1 MTKLPG
7 PLRELEQFRM
17 TDGSGV
23 IDLDRFLQ
31 TRGYHSF
38 CSAHHDFMYDCER
51 DDYCFTLYCWDR
63 QGQHYAS
70 VNDSK
75 VMYYQEFRSKAKF
88 QQVRLAFWTRE
99 ERDAQWLSIW
109 EALENNVPYQTYR
122 LVNTM
127 CLSYLI
133 QPWPR
138 YCVALT
144 TNPFSLKSSP
154 LRATLFRVRH
164 LDKMSQF
171 CYNQDT
177 KVITFTRNN
186 PISKI
191 SCMLG
196 AL

>member
-1 MTKLPG
+1 MAKLPG

-99 ERDAQWLSIW
+99 ERDVQWLSIW
-109 EALENNVPYQTYR
+109 EALENNVPIPDLSPCQYDVFIVPDTALAEILRRINYQSV
-122 LVNTM
+122 LV
-127 CLSYLI
+127 
-133 QPWPR
+133 
-138 YCVALT
+138 
-144 TNPFSLKSSP
+144 KE
-154 LRATLFRVRH
+154 
-164 LDKMSQF
+164 
-171 CYNQDT
+171 
-177 KVITFTRNN
+177 
-186 PISKI
+186 
-191 SCMLG
+191 
-196 AL
+196 